1 MVLAA
6 WLEEKLERSRAA
18 HRAERI
24 AQGHAEGFAQGFAES
39 RAEGFAQGFAEGF
52 AQGFAE
58 GRAEGFAQAN
68 RDWEDWNRR
77 REAALARDEAFSE
90 PTPSRRR
97 GGGSRT
103 RAPRAGA

>member
-24 AQGHAEGFAQGFAES
+24 AQGHAEGFAEGRAGGFALGY
-39 RAEGFAQGFAEGF
+39 AEGFAQGFAEGF
-52 AQGFAE
+52 AQE
-58 GRAEGFAQAN
+58 N
-68 RDWEDWNRR
+68 REWDEWNRR

-90 PTPSRRR
+90 PTPSRLR
-97 GGGSRT
+97 GG
-103 RAPRAGA
+103 AGG